1 MFWKVIAGISLF
13 SAASS
18 VAVYV
23 ARVQAHNR
31 IVRAIDGET
40 MAEIIGRLQ
49 AEQAPMQTRLP
60 QYDARTVRR

>member
-1 MFWKVIAGISLF
+1 MVWKVIAGISLF

-18 VAVYV
+18 VAVYI

-49 AEQAPMQTRLP
+49 AEQTPLRSRLP
-60 QYDARTVRR
+60 QYSQTVRR